1 MSVGKN
7 IINYISAFQR
17 PNTGQSFIAAAGQP
31 PTHPVL
37 QHHQGHQVPP
47 MMQDPLQ
54 LQANFQPYPR
64 LNQVQSD
71 PMYPIVGSPVTPQPP
86 PLQPMWVQA
95 PQPPPV
101 PPMPVMQQMPSYPPQ
116 FQTDQP
122 IDHQAQHQPPPSRQN
137 FRHRRFGKGPVRS
150 S

>member
-1 MSVGKN
+1 M
-7 IINYISAFQR
+7 
-17 PNTGQSFIAAAGQP
+17 
-31 PTHPVL
+31 
-37 QHHQGHQVPP
+37 PP

-95 PQPPPV
+95 PI
-101 PPMPVMQQMPSYPPQ
+101 MQQQVPLETERETFYILPEHGTIM
-116 FQTDQP
+116 
-122 IDHQAQHQPPPSRQN
+122 
-137 FRHRRFGKGPVRS
+137 
-150 S
+150 